1 MDSIAGFLTHDHHRV
16 DGYFAAARQAIAS
29 RRWDEARQH
38 LAEFGRA
45 LEEHVR
51 IEEEILFPAFEARS
65 EGVGGP
71 TQTMRMEHREMRRL
85 LETMAAAVQGRDAR
99 RARDLAQTL
108 LALLQAHDLKEQHA
122 LCPMAG
128 EIPAAEQE
136 TLLRRIAALRE
147 AAAAAG

>member
-1 MDSIAGFLTHDHHRV
+1 MDPISSFLTNDHRRA
-16 DGYFAAARQAIAS
+16 DGCFAAAREAIAS

-38 LAEFGRA
+38 LEEFGRA
-45 LEEHVR
+45 LGEHVQ

-85 LETMAAAVQGRDAR
+85 LETLAAAIEGRDSR
-99 RARDLAQTL
+99 RARELTQTL
-108 LALLQAHDLKEQHA
+108 LDLLQAHDRREQHA
-122 LCPMAG
+122 LCPLAA

-136 TLLRRIAALRE
+136 LLLRRIAALTQ
-147 AAAAAG
+147 APAAG